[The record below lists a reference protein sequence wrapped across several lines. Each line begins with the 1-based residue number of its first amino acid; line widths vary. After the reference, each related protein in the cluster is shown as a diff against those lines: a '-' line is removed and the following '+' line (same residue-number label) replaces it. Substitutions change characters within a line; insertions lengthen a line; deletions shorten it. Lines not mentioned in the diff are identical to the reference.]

1 MQSATTAAA
10 DEAAAAA
17 AVAAA
22 VAAAKA
28 LGDADQP
35 HFSRC
40 LCGDTHLCPL
50 APADPAALEGVVAL
64 GGGTKGGVDRRLWR
78 KRWLLYRQGVT
89 GWSALVAVAFSVLGW
104 S

>member
-1 MQSATTAAA
+1 MQSSAAA

-35 HFSRC
+35 HFSR
-40 LCGDTHLCPL
+40 
-50 APADPAALEGVVAL
+50 EGIVAL
-64 GGGTKGGVDRRLWR
+64 GGGTNGGVDRRLWR
-78 KRWLLYRQGVT
+78 ERWLLYRQGVT